1 MELKNIISETLNEI
15 EKMAKTIDNGFNTA
29 QKTPSF
35 FKTPPHLQNTP
46 NPKNANAPLE
56 SKNAA
61 KIETQEKIT
70 EEKEEELKEIITE
83 EIVQEKI
90 TEEKEEELKEI
101 ITEEIV
107 QEKITEEKEEESKEI
122 ITEEITPKTP
132 TQETPT
138 QVLIPNERVFLKGLL
153 ERTLVLFKG
162 MQALE
167 EKEVLKRLDLVA
179 RFLQYQLSVLEKRLE
194 SLERENTE

>member
-15 EKMAKTIDNGFNTA
+15 EKMAKTIDDGFNTA

-35 FKTPPHLQNTP
+35 FKTPPNLQNTP
-46 NPKNANAPLE
+46 NPKNANTPLE
-56 SKNAA
+56 PKNAA

-70 EEKEEELKEIITE
+70 EENTEEKEEEVPEIITE
-83 EIVQEKI
+83 EI
-90 TEEKEEELKEI
+90 
-101 ITEEIV
+101 
-107 QEKITEEKEEESKEI
+107 
-122 ITEEITPKTP
+122 

-138 QVLIPNERVFLKGLL
+138 QVLIPNERVFLKSLL
-153 ERTLVLFKG
+153 ERTLVLFQG

-167 EKEVLKRLDLVA
+167 EKEAMKRLDLVV

>member
-15 EKMAKTIDNGFNTA
+15 EKMAKTIDDGFNTA

-35 FKTPPHLQNTP
+35 FKTPPYLQNTP
-46 NPKNANAPLE
+46 DSQNTPLE
-56 SKNAA
+56 PKNAA

-70 EEKEEELKEIITE
+70 EENTEEEAKGIITE
-83 EIVQEKI
+83 EI
-90 TEEKEEELKEI
+90 
-101 ITEEIV
+101 
-107 QEKITEEKEEESKEI
+107 
-122 ITEEITPKTP
+122 

-138 QVLIPNERVFLKGLL
+138 QVLISSERVFLRNLL
-153 ERTLVLFKG
+153 ERTLVLLKG

-167 EKEVLKRLDLVA
+167 EKEALKRLDLVA

>member
-1 MELKNIISETLNEI
+1 MAGRMELKNIISETLSEI
-15 EKMAKTIDNGFNTA
+15 EKMAKTIDDGFDIA

-56 SKNAA
+56 PKNAA

-70 EEKEEELKEIITE
+70 EEKEEELKEIIA
-83 EIVQEKI
+83 
-90 TEEKEEELKEI
+90 
-101 ITEEIV
+101 
-107 QEKITEEKEEESKEI
+107 
-122 ITEEITPKTP
+122 EEITPKTP
-132 TQETPT
+132 TQENPT
-138 QVLIPNERVFLKGLL
+138 QVPIPNERVFLKGLL

-167 EKEVLKRLDLVA
+167 EKEALKRLDLVA
-179 RFLQYQLSVLEKRLE
+179 RFLQYQLSALEKRLE

>member
-15 EKMAKTIDNGFNTA
+15 EKMAKTIDDGFNTV

-35 FKTPPHLQNTP
+35 FKTPPYLQNTP
-46 NPKNANAPLE
+46 NPKNANTPLE
-56 SKNAA
+56 PKNVA

-70 EEKEEELKEIITE
+70 EEN
-83 EIVQEKI
+83 
-90 TEEKEEELKEI
+90 TEEKEEE
-101 ITEEIV
+101 V
-107 QEKITEEKEEESKEI
+107 PEI
-122 ITEEITPKTP
+122 ITEEITQENP
-132 TQETPT
+132 TQAP
-138 QVLIPNERVFLKGLL
+138 ISNERVFLKNLL
-153 ERTLVLFKG
+153 ERTLVLLKG

-167 EKEVLKRLDLVA
+167 EKEVLKRLDLVV

>member
-15 EKMAKTIDNGFNTA
+15 EKMAKTIDNGFDVV

-35 FKTPPHLQNTP
+35 FKTPPYLQNTP
-46 NPKNANAPLE
+46 NPQNTPLE
-56 SKNAA
+56 PKNAA

-70 EEKEEELKEIITE
+70 EEN
-83 EIVQEKI
+83 
-90 TEEKEEELKEI
+90 TEEKEEEAKG
-101 ITEEIV
+101 ITI
-107 QEKITEEKEEESKEI
+107 
-122 ITEEITPKTP
+122 EEITPKTP
-132 TQETPT
+132 TQAP
-138 QVLIPNERVFLKGLL
+138 ISSERVFLKNLL
-153 ERTLVLFKG
+153 ERTLVLLKG

-167 EKEVLKRLDLVA
+167 EKEALKRLDLVA

>member
-56 SKNAA
+56 PKNAT

-83 EIVQEKI
+83 EI
-90 TEEKEEELKEI
+90 
-101 ITEEIV
+101 
-107 QEKITEEKEEESKEI
+107 
-122 ITEEITPKTP
+122 TPKTP

-138 QVLIPNERVFLKGLL
+138 QETPTQALIPNERVFLKGLL

-167 EKEVLKRLDLVA
+167 EKEALKRLDLVE
-179 RFLQYQLSVLEKRLE
+179 RFLQYQLSALEKRLE

>member
-15 EKMAKTIDNGFNTA
+15 EKMAKTIDDGFDRV

-46 NPKNANAPLE
+46 NPKNANTPLE
-56 SKNAA
+56 PKNAA
-61 KIETQEKIT
+61 KIET
-70 EEKEEELKEIITE
+70 
-83 EIVQEKI
+83 
-90 TEEKEEELKEI
+90 
-101 ITEEIV
+101 

-122 ITEEITPKTP
+122 ITEEIAQENP
-132 TQETPT
+132 TQA
-138 QVLIPNERVFLKGLL
+138 LIPNERVFLKGLL

-167 EKEVLKRLDLVA
+167 EKEALKRLDLVA

>member
-15 EKMAKTIDNGFNTA
+15 EKMAKTIDDGFDRA

-35 FKTPPHLQNTP
+35 FKTPSHLQNTP

-56 SKNAA
+56 PKNAT
-61 KIETQEKIT
+61 KIET
-70 EEKEEELKEIITE
+70 
-83 EIVQEKI
+83 
-90 TEEKEEELKEI
+90 
-101 ITEEIV
+101 

-122 ITEEITPKTP
+122 ITEEIAQENP
-132 TQETPT
+132 TQAP
-138 QVLIPNERVFLKGLL
+138 IPNERIFLKGLL

-167 EKEVLKRLDLVA
+167 EKEALKRLDLVA
-179 RFLQYQLSVLEKRLE
+179 RFLQYQLSALEKRLE

>member
-1 MELKNIISETLNEI
+1 MAGRMELKNIISETLNEI
-15 EKMAKTIDNGFNTA
+15 EKMAKTIDDGFNTA

-56 SKNAA
+56 PKNAA

-83 EIVQEKI
+83 EITQEN
-90 TEEKEEELKEI
+90 
-101 ITEEIV
+101 
-107 QEKITEEKEEESKEI
+107 
-122 ITEEITPKTP
+122 P
-132 TQETPT
+132 TQA
-138 QVLIPNERVFLKGLL
+138 LIPNERVFLKGLL

-167 EKEVLKRLDLVA
+167 EKEALKRLDFVA
-179 RFLQYQLSVLEKRLE
+179 RFLQYQLSALEKRLE

>member
-15 EKMAKTIDNGFNTA
+15 EKMAKTIDDGFNTA

-35 FKTPPHLQNTP
+35 FKTPPNLQNTP
-46 NPKNANAPLE
+46 NPKNANTPLE
-56 SKNAA
+56 PKNAA

-70 EEKEEELKEIITE
+70 EENTEEKEEEIPEIITE
-83 EIVQEKI
+83 EIA
-90 TEEKEEELKEI
+90 
-101 ITEEIV
+101 
-107 QEKITEEKEEESKEI
+107 
-122 ITEEITPKTP
+122 
-132 TQETPT
+132 QETPT
-138 QVLIPNERVFLKGLL
+138 QVLIPNERVFLKSLL
-153 ERTLVLFKG
+153 ERTLVLFQG

-167 EKEVLKRLDLVA
+167 EEKALERLDLVA

>member
-15 EKMAKTIDNGFNTA
+15 EKMAKTIDNNFDAA

-35 FKTPPHLQNTP
+35 FKTPPNLQNTP
-46 NPKNANAPLE
+46 NPQNTPLE
-56 SKNAA
+56 PKNAA

-70 EEKEEELKEIITE
+70 EEN
-83 EIVQEKI
+83 
-90 TEEKEEELKEI
+90 TEEKEEAKG
-101 ITEEIV
+101 ITIEEI
-107 QEKITEEKEEESKEI
+107 
-122 ITEEITPKTP
+122 

-138 QVLIPNERVFLKGLL
+138 QVLISNERVFLKNLL
-153 ERTLVLFKG
+153 ERTLVLLKG

-167 EKEVLKRLDLVA
+167 EKEALKRLDLVA

-194 SLERENTE
+194 SLERENTK

>member
-1 MELKNIISETLNEI
+1 MAGRMELKNIISETLNEI
-15 EKMAKTIDNGFNTA
+15 EKMAKTIDDGFDST

-46 NPKNANAPLE
+46 KNANTPLE
-56 SKNAA
+56 SKNAAKNAA

-70 EEKEEELKEIITE
+70 EEKEEEAKEIITE
-83 EIVQEKI
+83 EIA
-90 TEEKEEELKEI
+90 
-101 ITEEIV
+101 
-107 QEKITEEKEEESKEI
+107 
-122 ITEEITPKTP
+122 
-132 TQETPT
+132 QETPT
-138 QVLIPNERVFLKGLL
+138 QALIPNERVFLKGLL

-167 EKEVLKRLDLVA
+167 EKEAMKRLDLVA
-179 RFLQYQLSVLEKRLE
+179 RFLQYQLSALEKRLE

>member
-15 EKMAKTIDNGFNTA
+15 EKMAKTIDDGFDRA

-46 NPKNANAPLE
+46 NPKNANTPLE
-56 SKNAA
+56 PKNAA

-70 EEKEEELKEIITE
+70 EEKEEEIPK
-83 EIVQEKI
+83 
-90 TEEKEEELKEI
+90 
-101 ITEEIV
+101 
-107 QEKITEEKEEESKEI
+107 I
-122 ITEEITPKTP
+122 ITEEITQENP
-132 TQETPT
+132 TQAPI
-138 QVLIPNERVFLKGLL
+138 LNEKVFLKGLL

-167 EKEVLKRLDLVA
+167 EKEALKRLDLVA
-179 RFLQYQLSVLEKRLE
+179 RFLQYQLSALEKRLE

>member
-1 MELKNIISETLNEI
+1 MAGRMELKNIISETLNEI
-15 EKMAKTIDNGFNTA
+15 EKMAKTIDNGFDMA

-46 NPKNANAPLE
+46 NPKNANTPLE
-56 SKNAA
+56 PKNAT
-61 KIETQEKIT
+61 KIET
-70 EEKEEELKEIITE
+70 
-83 EIVQEKI
+83 
-90 TEEKEEELKEI
+90 
-101 ITEEIV
+101 

-122 ITEEITPKTP
+122 ITEEIAQENP
-132 TQETPT
+132 TQA
-138 QVLIPNERVFLKGLL
+138 LIPNERVFLKGLL

-167 EKEVLKRLDLVA
+167 EKEALKRLDLVA

>member
-1 MELKNIISETLNEI
+1 MAGRMELKNIISETLNEI
-15 EKMAKTIDNGFNTA
+15 EKMAKTIDDGFDTA

-46 NPKNANAPLE
+46 KNANAPLE
-56 SKNAA
+56 PKNAA

-70 EEKEEELKEIITE
+70 EEKEEE
-83 EIVQEKI
+83 
-90 TEEKEEELKEI
+90 
-101 ITEEIV
+101 
-107 QEKITEEKEEESKEI
+107 SKEI
-122 ITEEITPKTP
+122 ITEETMQENP
-132 TQETPT
+132 TQA
-138 QVLIPNERVFLKGLL
+138 LIPNERVFLKGLL

-167 EKEVLKRLDLVA
+167 EKEAMKRLDLVA
-179 RFLQYQLSVLEKRLE
+179 RFLQYQLSALEKRLE

>member
-15 EKMAKTIDNGFNTA
+15 EKMAKTIDNNFDAA

-35 FKTPPHLQNTP
+35 FKTPPYLQNTP
-46 NPKNANAPLE
+46 NPQNANTPLE

-70 EEKEEELKEIITE
+70 EEKEEEA
-83 EIVQEKI
+83 Q
-90 TEEKEEELKEI
+90 
-101 ITEEIV
+101 
-107 QEKITEEKEEESKEI
+107 EI
-122 ITEEITPKTP
+122 ITEEIT
-132 TQETPT
+132 QENPT
-138 QVLIPNERVFLKGLL
+138 QVLISNERVFLKNLL
-153 ERTLVLFKG
+153 ERTLVLLKG

-167 EKEVLKRLDLVA
+167 EKEALKRLDLVV

-194 SLERENTE
+194 SLERENTK

>member
-15 EKMAKTIDNGFNTA
+15 EKMAQTIDDGVA

-35 FKTPPHLQNTP
+35 FKTPPNLQNT
-46 NPKNANAPLE
+46 PKNANAPLE
-56 SKNAA
+56 PKNAA

-70 EEKEEELKEIITE
+70 EEKEEEALEIITE
-83 EIVQEKI
+83 E
-90 TEEKEEELKEI
+90 T
-101 ITEEIV
+101 
-107 QEKITEEKEEESKEI
+107 
-122 ITEEITPKTP
+122 TPKNP
-132 TQETPT
+132 TQA
-138 QVLIPNERVFLKGLL
+138 LIPNERVFLKGLL

-167 EKEVLKRLDLVA
+167 EKEAMKRLDLVA
-179 RFLQYQLSVLEKRLE
+179 RFLQYQLSTLEKRLE

>member
-1 MELKNIISETLNEI
+1 MAGRMELKNIISETLNEI
-15 EKMAKTIDNGFNTA
+15 EKMAKTIDDGFNTV

-35 FKTPPHLQNTP
+35 FKTPPHLQNA
-46 NPKNANAPLE
+46 PKNANTPLE

-70 EEKEEELKEIITE
+70 EEKEEKAKEIITE
-83 EIVQEKI
+83 EIA
-90 TEEKEEELKEI
+90 
-101 ITEEIV
+101 
-107 QEKITEEKEEESKEI
+107 
-122 ITEEITPKTP
+122 
-132 TQETPT
+132 QETPT
-138 QVLIPNERVFLKGLL
+138 QALISNERVFLKGLL
-153 ERTLVLFKG
+153 ERTLVLFQG

-167 EKEVLKRLDLVA
+167 EKEALKRLDLVA

>member
-1 MELKNIISETLNEI
+1 MAGRMELKNIISETLNEI
-15 EKMAKTIDNGFNTA
+15 EKMAKTIDDGFNTA

-56 SKNAA
+56 PKNAA

-83 EIVQEKI
+83 EI
-90 TEEKEEELKEI
+90 
-101 ITEEIV
+101 
-107 QEKITEEKEEESKEI
+107 
-122 ITEEITPKTP
+122 

-138 QVLIPNERVFLKGLL
+138 QALIPNERVFLKGLL

-167 EKEVLKRLDLVA
+167 EKEALKRLGLVA

>member
-15 EKMAKTIDNGFNTA
+15 EKMAKTIDDGFNTA
-29 QKTPSF
+29 QKTLSF

-56 SKNAA
+56 PKNAT

-70 EEKEEELKEIITE
+70 EEKEEEL
-83 EIVQEKI
+83 
-90 TEEKEEELKEI
+90 
-101 ITEEIV
+101 
-107 QEKITEEKEEESKEI
+107 KEI

-167 EKEVLKRLDLVA
+167 EKEALKRLDLVE
-179 RFLQYQLSVLEKRLE
+179 RFLQYQLSALEKRLE

>member
-15 EKMAKTIDNGFNTA
+15 EKMAKTIDNGFDRT

-56 SKNAA
+56 PKNAT

-70 EEKEEELKEIITE
+70 EEKEEEAP
-83 EIVQEKI
+83 
-90 TEEKEEELKEI
+90 
-101 ITEEIV
+101 
-107 QEKITEEKEEESKEI
+107 EI
-122 ITEEITPKTP
+122 ITEEIT
-132 TQETPT
+132 QETPT
-138 QVLIPNERVFLKGLL
+138 QALIPNERVFLKGLL

-167 EKEVLKRLDLVA
+167 EKEALKRLDLVE
-179 RFLQYQLSVLEKRLE
+179 RFLQYQLSALEKRLE

>member
-1 MELKNIISETLNEI
+1 MAGRMELKNIISETLNEI
-15 EKMAKTIDNGFNTA
+15 EKMAKTIDDGFNTV

-35 FKTPPHLQNTP
+35 FKTPPNLQNTP
-46 NPKNANAPLE
+46 NPKNANTPLE

-70 EEKEEELKEIITE
+70 EEKEEE
-83 EIVQEKI
+83 VP
-90 TEEKEEELKEI
+90 
-101 ITEEIV
+101 
-107 QEKITEEKEEESKEI
+107 EI
-122 ITEEITPKTP
+122 ITEEIT
-132 TQETPT
+132 QENPT
-138 QVLIPNERVFLKGLL
+138 QVLIPNERVFLKNLL
-153 ERTLVLFKG
+153 ERTLVLFQG

-167 EKEVLKRLDLVA
+167 EKDALKRLDLVA

>member
-1 MELKNIISETLNEI
+1 MAGRMELKNIISETLNEI
-15 EKMAKTIDNGFNTA
+15 EKMAKTIDDGFNTV

-46 NPKNANAPLE
+46 NPKNANTPLE
-56 SKNAA
+56 SKNAT

-70 EEKEEELKEIITE
+70 EEKEEEVPEIITE
-83 EIVQEKI
+83 EIV
-90 TEEKEEELKEI
+90 
-101 ITEEIV
+101 
-107 QEKITEEKEEESKEI
+107 
-122 ITEEITPKTP
+122 
-132 TQETPT
+132 QETPT
-138 QVLIPNERVFLKGLL
+138 QVLIPNERVFLKNLL

-167 EKEVLKRLDLVA
+167 EKEAMKRLDLVV

-194 SLERENTE
+194 SLEKENTE

>member
-15 EKMAKTIDNGFNTA
+15 EKMAKTIDNGFDAA

-35 FKTPPHLQNTP
+35 FKTPPYLQNTP
-46 NPKNANAPLE
+46 NSQNANAPLE
-56 SKNAA
+56 PKNAA

-70 EEKEEELKEIITE
+70 EEKEEA
-83 EIVQEKI
+83 
-90 TEEKEEELKEI
+90 
-101 ITEEIV
+101 
-107 QEKITEEKEEESKEI
+107 KEI
-122 ITEEITPKTP
+122 ITEEITQENP
-132 TQETPT
+132 TQAP
-138 QVLIPNERVFLKGLL
+138 VSNERVFLKNLL
-153 ERTLVLFKG
+153 ERTLVLLKG

-167 EKEVLKRLDLVA
+167 EKEALERLDLVA